1 MLQILTLK
9 VTSKLCPCI
18 QIYKKQTH
26 R

>member
-9 VTSKLCPCI
+9 VTSQLCPCI